1 MKFSRNSPD
10 QSCCLFL
17 LCELVVP
24 DVERLQPVVVE
35 QPVTEVREAVLV
47 QPDTVPLQRETGQGV
62 VLPQE
67 PAQQRDAGAGHVVT
81 AQQQHADGA
90 VGTQTLNMD

>member
-1 MKFSRNSPD
+1 MFP
-10 QSCCLFL
+10 FL

-24 DVERLQPVVVE
+24 DVEGLQPVVVE

-47 QPDTVPLQRETGQGV
+47 QPDTVPLQRETGEGV

-67 PAQQRDAGAGHVVT
+67 ATQQRDAGTGHVVT
-81 AQQQHADGA
+81 AQ
-90 VGTQTLNMD
+90 